1 VNGNPK
7 EGVDTMLTLYH
18 GLASTCSK
26 KARLALFEKGVA
38 FESRLLNLQ
47 AFEQHSPEYLRL
59 NPNGVVPTLVHD
71 GRPVIESTVIIG
83 YIDDVFAEPSLT
95 PRDPFA
101 RAEMRLWLKWSDE
114 HAYKAVYVPTWD
126 RLSRP
131 VAQKLSDEELA
142 RRLAHVPTAERR
154 SRWQATARQG
164 FTPEEFDAAYAE
176 MTATFDRMEAALVDG
191 RDWLAGDYSLAD
203 IAIVPFV
210 ERIDDLRPDLL
221 ATGRWPHVSA
231 WFARYRDRPAFEL
244 AFFFEGK
251 DARISAIRRSLGL
264 DGSEELA

>member
-1 VNGNPK
+1 
-7 EGVDTMLTLYH
+7 MLTLYH

-26 KARLALFEKGVA
+26 KARLALFEMGA
-38 FESRLLNLQ
+38 GFESRLVNLQ

-71 GRPVIESTVIIG
+71 GEPIIESSVIIA
-83 YIDDVFAEPSLT
+83 YIDEILPMPSLT
-95 PRDPFA
+95 PAAPIA

-114 HAYKAVYVPTWD
+114 RAYKAVYVPTWD

-131 VAQKLSDEELA
+131 VASKLTDADLEK
-142 RRLAHVPTAERR
+142 RLAAVPTAERR
-154 SRWQATARQG
+154 ERWQATAREG
-164 FTPEEFDAAYAE
+164 FTQAEFDAAYAE
-176 MTATFDRMEAALVDG
+176 MTATFDRMEKALADG
-191 RDWLAGDYSLAD
+191 RDWLVGDYSLAD

-221 ATGRWPHVSA
+221 ASGKWPGVSA
-231 WFARYRDRPAFEL
+231 WLARYKTRPSFEK

-251 DARISAIRRSLGL
+251 DARISAIRKALGI
-264 DGSEELA
+264 D

>member
-1 VNGNPK
+1 
-7 EGVDTMLTLYH
+7 MLTLYH

-47 AFEQHSPEYLRL
+47 AFEQHSPEYLKL
-59 NPNGVVPTLVHD
+59 NPNGVVPTLVHG

-83 YIDDVFAEPSLT
+83 YIDDVFSNPPLT

-131 VAQKLSDEELA
+131 VAQKLTDEELA

-154 SRWQATARQG
+154 SRWEATARQG

-176 MTATFDRMEAALVDG
+176 MTATFDRMETALADG
-191 RDWLAGDYSLAD
+191 RDWLTGDYSLGD

-221 ATGRWPHVSA
+221 GSGKWPRVSA
-231 WFARYRDRPAFEL
+231 WFARYRARPAFEA

-251 DARISAIRRSLGL
+251 DARISAIRKALGL
-264 DGSEELA
+264 ANP